1 MIYNYVAFRDW
12 ETGGKNKL
20 TCQPLQLACV
30 IIDVKRL
37 EVVDNSLFCSL
48 LKPEE
53 DPEKMK
59 ALGLAPLEDDALK
72 KNGLVLEELRKAPKP
87 KVVWGQYVEYLSHY
101 NTKGES
107 GDDWH
112 APIRAGFNNV
122 NFDDVIDRR
131 MCTMYGPKLDDYG
144 DMTIYHPSQLMDAS
158 MLCYAMFNYH
168 RVSKSNK
175 MSMDAIREYMG
186 YKMEGAHK
194 ADTDVLQGAD
204 LLLRFFRLNRNL
216 IDGKMDMPLGKK
228 IKFKGC
234 VNGKL

>member
-1 MIYNYVAFRDW
+1 MIYNFVAFRDW

-20 TCQPLQLACV
+20 TCQPLELACV

-37 EVVDNSLFCSL
+37 EVVPNSLFHSL

-53 DPEKMK
+53 DEAIQKR
-59 ALGLAPLEDDALK
+59 LGLAPLEDDALK
-72 KNGLVLEELRKAPKP
+72 KNGLKIEDLRKAPKP
-87 KVVWGQYVEYLSHY
+87 KVVWDQYVEYLSHY

-122 NFDDVIDRR
+122 NFDDYIDKR
-131 MCTMYGPKLDDYG
+131 MCSMYGPKLSDNG
-144 DMTIYHPSQLMDAS
+144 DMTIYHPSQYMDAN
-158 MLCYAMFNYH
+158 MLCHAMFNYH
-168 RVSKSNK
+168 YITKNNR

-186 YKMEGAHK
+186 YKTDGAHS
-194 ADTDVLQGAD
+194 ASVDVMQGAD
-204 LLLRFFRLNRNL
+204 LLIRFFRLNRHL
-216 IDGKMDMPLGKK
+216 IEGKIDMPLGKK